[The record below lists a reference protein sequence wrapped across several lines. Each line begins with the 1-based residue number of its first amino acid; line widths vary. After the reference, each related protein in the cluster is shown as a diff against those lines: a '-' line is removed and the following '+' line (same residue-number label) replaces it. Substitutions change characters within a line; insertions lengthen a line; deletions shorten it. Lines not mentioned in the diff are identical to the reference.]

1 MNKGTL
7 SVAASYVLWGLL
19 PIFWKLLA
27 DVDSFYI
34 LACRVVFSLIVS
46 AALLPAM
53 KAAGKAARALKSR
66 RLVGLMFACG
76 LLISFNWGV
85 LIYCVAA
92 GRVLDVSLA
101 YYINPLLA
109 ILVGFICFRERLSA
123 AQWISVA
130 IAAAGVAAPMVMAG
144 EFPWLAVLCGLSFA
158 IYGAV
163 KKVAD
168 IPGEIS
174 TFMETLLVVPIALAY
189 IIIAE
194 AGGGPIS
201 TGQLSG
207 WRLLLLPAAGV
218 ATFMPV
224 FLYSAGI
231 RTTSMGV
238 SGVLMYI
245 NPTLQLFCGAVLYGE
260 KMSTAMTVTFV
271 LVWIATAI
279 YLAGGYYDR
288 KRQKLP
294 EKGEA

>member
-1 MNKGTL
+1 MKKGTL
-7 SVAASYVLWGLL
+7 LVFSSYVLWGLL

-66 RLVGLMFACG
+66 RLVGLMFCCG

-194 AGGGPIS
+194 AGGGPVS

-260 KMSTAMTVTFV
+260 KMSPAMTVTFV